1 MQRPWG
7 RIVPETLRRNR
18 GIKRSKRVRGGEGR
32 EVTAA
37 FCQDPVGHRE
47 DFGFYA
53 E

>member
-1 MQRPWG
+1 MKYFRERVW
-7 RIVPETLRRNR
+7 R
-18 GIKRSKRVRGGEGR
+18 KRSKRVRGGEGR